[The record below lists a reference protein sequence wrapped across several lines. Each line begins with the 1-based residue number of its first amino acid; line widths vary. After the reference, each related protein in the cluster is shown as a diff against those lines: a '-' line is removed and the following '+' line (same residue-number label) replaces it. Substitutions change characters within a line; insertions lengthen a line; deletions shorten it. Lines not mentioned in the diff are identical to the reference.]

1 MDDPSKV
8 LESESRQLVAIRH
21 QSLFKNRKRMPPPT
35 RLFLIRHGQS
45 AGNAEG
51 RFGGHGPTPLSKLG
65 IDQAEKAAKALA
77 KDGIDAIYSSDLLRA
92 VQTAEPLA
100 KLLDLPIHQSAAFR
114 ERNVGVLE
122 GLTFDES
129 KDQYPRDYY
138 ALIHRNIHHVI
149 TNGESYRHLL
159 RRITNELRNILRNH
173 QSQRIAIFSH
183 TGAICFLTLHL
194 LGAINRNTKTT
205 PWLITSNCGINR
217 FEFRGSRNVRVLAIN
232 DTRHLHQVTGNDSFA
247 AR

>member
-1 MDDPSKV
+1 MSVTK
-8 LESESRQLVAIRH
+8 LYLV
-21 QSLFKNRKRMPPPT
+21 
-35 RLFLIRHGQS
+35 RHGQS

-65 IDQAEKAAKALA
+65 EEQAEMTAKLLA
-77 KDGIDAIYSSDLLRA
+77 REGINVIYSSDLHRA
-92 VQTAEPLA
+92 VQTAEPLS
-100 KLLDLPIHQSAAFR
+100 KLTGLPINSTSAFR

-129 KDQYPRDYY
+129 KQTFPKDYY
-138 ALIHRNIHHVI
+138 ALVNRNVHHVI

-159 RRITNELRNILRNH
+159 RRSTNEMWDILRKH
-173 QSQRIAIFSH
+173 IGGRIVIFSH

-194 LGAINRNTKTT
+194 MGAIRRDTKQT
-205 PWLITSNCGINR
+205 PWIVTSNCGINR
-217 FEFRGSRNVRVLAIN
+217 FEIRGRNNVRVLALN
-232 DTRHLHQVTGNDSFA
+232 DTRHLADPTGNDAFA